1 MESGEYGEGSDADRS
16 QLIRLSKC
24 LGDAMRTCYD
34 NEMEICEQNYASKDN
49 YPKTKII
56 DDEVKKCKTKEHNGK
71 FNKKVGDVLNK
82 LDNAQYKTNINNN
95 EEITIDKSI
104 NRKVYN
110 ESLINKSS
118 EKDNN
123 TKRTN
128 QDNIYE
134 NLRYDEYDEG
144 PFVINVES
152 NSKNI
157 GKIHQMSLGRL
168 IFQKHAEFKQAIT
181 EIKAIG
187 KNKIKIEVNDFKVA
201 NKLINDRVFMENNMR
216 SYIPTYT
223 LIKKGVIYDV
233 DTDFSEAYIKDNIV
247 SEIPILGIKRILKK
261 VNNEYRKTTVCILIF
276 RGQRIPEKVSIHA
289 VKCRVATYNKITQCF
304 NCLRYGHVTR
314 QCRSGTRC
322 SQCAENHNYKDCP
335 NKKEHPKCALC
346 EGNHLGLDKKCEA
359 YIRQKKIKEIM
370 EYNNIGFNEASR
382 IVDNRPYANA
392 FATKLELQSKET
404 FPTLATGHHQST
416 LMNKESNTNIFPK
429 KRKILNTTNNHRTN
443 KIYGTMT
450 NVQDKSINT
459 FQIIRPTSSRVASS
473 LKIESRNIRRNID
486 GDRKSSEVSSNIQ
499 ETTYSLVNKEINK
512 VEEERRRN
520 IKKELKEIIKNIREK
535 IFNKE
540 KLDNEEIWLNIDQEI
555 ESICN
560 RNVSKKP
567 SVESA
572 ENIKKKK
579 EENQNLQTEF
589 EEINQ
594 PENYWS

>member
-1 MESGEYGEGSDADRS
+1 
-16 QLIRLSKC
+16 
-24 LGDAMRTCYD
+24 MRTCYD

-201 NKLINDRVFMENNMR
+201 NKLINDKVFMENNMR
-216 SYIPTYT
+216 TYIPTYT

-233 DTDFSEAYIKDNIV
+233 DTDFSEAYI
-247 SEIPILGIKRILKK
+247 
-261 VNNEYRKTTVCILIF
+261 
-276 RGQRIPEKVSIHA
+276 
-289 VKCRVATYNKITQCF
+289 IT
-304 NCLRYGHVTR
+304 N
-314 QCRSGTRC
+314 
-322 SQCAENHNYKDCP
+322 NYKDCP

-416 LMNKESNTNIFPK
+416 LMNEESNTNIFPK